1 MWDNGKEHR
10 FLHKKSFKPKLVMG
24 KDVRGL
30 VVTKDLGRQE
40 DYPVVA
46 AFIDSHFYIY
56 NVNPPNDL
64 VLMKLYADVFG
75 KVMANLGSIIA

>member
-30 VVTKDLGRQE
+30 VVTEGLSNVGRKIILLLRLSSIHI
-40 DYPVVA
+40 
-46 AFIDSHFYIY
+46 FIFI
-56 NVNPPNDL
+56 
-64 VLMKLYADVFG
+64 M
-75 KVMANLGSIIA
+75 SILPTIWC